1 MALVLRRFPIR
12 FLVAFPLSLVL
23 TVGVVAQTKML
34 HVDKPVKLDFHL
46 RSDDE
51 GPSNDSMCDK
61 SGKIFVTISDGISDD
76 RFDRPL
82 LKFDKSGAFKAEF
95 PTSRKSLGLSD
106 YEDHHEPSALL
117 PDGGIAR
124 LVWSRDGM
132 SLARFTAEGKLESR
146 TKLDGP
152 AHPMTLPYQ
161 MAVFPSGEILVSG
174 LENCR
179 SVRCYGPFKSFTAI
193 YDQAGHLLKRL
204 AIREDDEIDAAAE
217 IGDSRYASGPM
228 YGNRAVAGGKI
239 RLGDDGN
246 AYLMR
251 RTSPATVYVI
261 SSSGDLIR
269 TVKIRPARDGWAS
282 VDMQVSGERIAVEF
296 SDCSAAR
303 CDGSVFAVANAV
315 SGERLTDYADE
326 PRLGTLTCYSSA
338 PERFTFLTVS
348 KDNVLQVINAETK

>member
-1 MALVLRRFPIR
+1 MR

-23 TVGVVAQTKML
+23 TVGVVAQTKTL

-46 RSDDE
+46 RSDYE
-51 GPSNDSMCDK
+51 GPSDDSMCDK
-61 SGKIFVTISDGISDD
+61 SGNIFVTISDGISDD

-82 LKFDKSGAFKAEF
+82 LKFDKSGALKAEF

-106 YEDHHEPSALL
+106 YEDPHEPSALL
-117 PDGGIAR
+117 FDGGIAR

-146 TKLDGP
+146 TQLDGP
-152 AHPMTLPYQ
+152 AHPIILPHQ
-161 MAVFPSGEILVSG
+161 LAAFPSGEILVSG

-179 SVRCYGPFKSFTAI
+179 SRRCIGPFKSFTAI
-193 YDQAGHLLKRL
+193 YDQGGHLLKRL
-204 AIREDDEIDAAAE
+204 AIPEDDEIDAAAE

-228 YGNRAVAGGKI
+228 FGNRAVSGGKI

-246 AYLMR
+246 VYLMR

-261 SSSGDLIR
+261 SSSGDLVR
-269 TVKIRPARDGWAS
+269 TVKIQPPRDGWSS
-282 VDMQVSGERIAVEF
+282 VDMQVSGERIALEF

-303 CDGSVFAVANAV
+303 CEGSIFSVANAV
-315 SGERLTDYADE
+315 SGEKLAAYADDA
-326 PRLGTLTCYSSA
+326 GFGAFACFASA

-348 KDNVLQVINAETK
+348 KDNVLQVISAEAK